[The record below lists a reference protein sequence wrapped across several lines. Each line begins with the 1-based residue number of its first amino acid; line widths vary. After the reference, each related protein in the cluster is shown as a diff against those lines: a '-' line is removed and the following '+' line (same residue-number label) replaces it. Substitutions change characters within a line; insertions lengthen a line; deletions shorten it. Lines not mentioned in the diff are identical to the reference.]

1 MPLTIA
7 DVHSEISG
15 NITRLRREKAF
26 TQEQLAHEIKYSQAF
41 INQIETGVKD
51 CNIEQIYKIA
61 TALDCSIYQILPDF
75 KLDLE
80 DNHDD

>member
-7 DVHSEISG
+7 DVHSKISE

-26 TQEQLAHEIKYSQAF
+26 TQEQLAHEIRCSQAF

-61 TALDCSIYQILPDF
+61 TVLDCSIYQILPDF
-75 KLDLE
+75 QLNLE
-80 DNHDD
+80 NSHDN

>member
-15 NITRLRREKAF
+15 NIMRLRREKAF
-26 TQEQLAHEIKYSQAF
+26 TQERLAHEIKCSQAF
-41 INQIETGVKD
+41 INQIETGIKD

-61 TALDCSIYQILPDF
+61 TVLDCSINQILPDF
-75 KLDLE
+75 KIDLE